1 MCCFAASSLSIRVE
15 GLPRTTVISTGQHIL
30 IEGDDEEN
38 PYVARVL
45 RLFGDGESDSVQP
58 DSVWFSLRV
67 QTVARWPNFGHSV
80 TIFFNI

>member
-1 MCCFAASSLSIRVE
+1 MLFPVAASSLSIRVE

-45 RLFGDGESDSVQP
+45 RLFGDGESDSVQS
-58 DSVWFSLRV
+58 DSYQFSLV
-67 QTVARWPNFGHSV
+67 QSQVSNSRP
-80 TIFFNI
+80 